1 MWALQL
7 YIGFFL
13 PNFHSLFRE
22 PTASIFRT
30 VFSPGISIPP
40 PTSWLSLGHFSSWA
54 PGAPFFSHHGQVRTR
69 IFHIFANTS
78 SYLLITLQILVTW
91 GIWLLCVQERA
102 HQSSTSSLQVYLQ
115 HWHVVHP
122 IELHLHLQSHPLI
135 LTFRILIPGSA
146 VPTPP
151 FFAYAVLQPGSI
163 LTHMSCL
170 NHTIP
175 FALLTLML
183 FFHYPLGMGVPV
195 VFHHVAN

>member
-1 MWALQL
+1 MHAHCYSFQ
-7 YIGFFL
+7 IQAHTFD
-13 PNFHSLFRE
+13 
-22 PTASIFRT
+22 
-30 VFSPGISIPP
+30 
-40 PTSWLSLGHFSSWA
+40 
-54 PGAPFFSHHGQVRTR
+54 
-69 IFHIFANTS
+69 
-78 SYLLITLQILVTW
+78 TLQILVTW

-102 HQSSTSSLQVYLQ
+102 HRSSTSSLQVYLQ

-122 IELHLHLQSHPLI
+122 TELHLHLQSHPLI

-170 NHTIP
+170 NHSTP
-175 FALLTLML
+175 FCTFDTHAV
-183 FFHYPLGMGVPV
+183 FHYPLGMGVPV